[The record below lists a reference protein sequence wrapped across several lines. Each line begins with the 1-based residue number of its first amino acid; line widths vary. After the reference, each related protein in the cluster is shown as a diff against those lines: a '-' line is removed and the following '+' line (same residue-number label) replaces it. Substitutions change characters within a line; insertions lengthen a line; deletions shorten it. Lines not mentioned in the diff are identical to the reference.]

1 MATKIVMLGALG
13 RMGQHILRLA
23 REDRECEVVGEV
35 DRDVDLKPS
44 LGKADVVID
53 FTMPA
58 ATMHHLPEIVA
69 AKKALV
75 LGTTGFSEDE
85 KRKLGEASKTIPM
98 VFAPNMSLGV
108 NLLFSLT
115 QIVAQVVGDDFDVEI
130 VEAHHN
136 KKIDAPSGTANHLA
150 EIVAAAKQKPLSQVA
165 KHGRAGITD
174 ARRRSEIG
182 IHAIRGGDV
191 VGDHTVM
198 FLGTGERIEL
208 THRASSRDT
217 FAKGALRAAKWVV
230 NAEPG
235 QYDML
240 DVLGLKVQPNAENG

>member
-1 MATKIVMLGALG
+1 MATKIVILGALG
-13 RMGQHILRLA
+13 RMGQQILHLA
-23 REDRECEVVGEV
+23 KEDKDCDVVGEV

-44 LGKADVVID
+44 LEKANVVID

-85 KRKLGEASKTIPM
+85 KSKLATAAKVIPM

-115 QIVAQVVGDDFDVEI
+115 QIVAQVLGDEFEVEI

-136 KKIDAPSGTANHLA
+136 KKIDAPSGTAHRLA
-150 EIVAAAKQKPLSQVA
+150 ELVAAAKQKPLSQLA

-182 IHAIRGGDV
+182 IHAVRGGDI
-191 VGDHTVM
+191 VGEHTVM
-198 FLGTGERIEL
+198 FIGAGERIEL
-208 THRASSRDT
+208 IHRATSRDT
-217 FAKGALRAAKWVV
+217 FAKGALRAAKWVA
-230 NAEPG
+230 NADPG

-240 DVLGLKVQPNAENG
+240 DVLGLKVQPNSES

>member
-1 MATKIVMLGALG
+1 MSTKIVMLGSLG
-13 RMGQHILRLA
+13 RMGQHILSLA
-23 REDRECEVVGEV
+23 REDKECEVVGEV
-35 DRDVDLKPS
+35 DRDVDLKPC
-44 LGKADVVID
+44 LEKANVVID
-53 FTMPA
+53 FSMPA

-69 AKKALV
+69 AKKAMV
-75 LGTTGFSEDE
+75 IGTTGFSEEE
-85 KRKLGEASKTIPM
+85 KRKLKEASKIIPM

-115 QIVAQVVGDDFDVEI
+115 QIVSQVLGDDFDVEI
-130 VEAHHN
+130 IEAHHN
-136 KKIDAPSGTANHLA
+136 KKIDAPSGTAHRLA
-150 EIVAAAKQKPLSQVA
+150 EIVASAKQQPLSQVA
-165 KHGRAGITD
+165 KHGRVGIAD

-182 IHAIRGGDV
+182 IHAVRGGDI

-217 FAKGALRAAKWVV
+217 FAKGALRAAKWVAS
-230 NAEPG
+230 AEPG

-240 DVLGLKVQPNAENG
+240 DVLGLKVQPHAET

>member
-13 RMGQHILRLA
+13 RMGQHILHLA
-23 REDRECEVVGEV
+23 KEDKECEVAGEV

-44 LGKADVVID
+44 LEKADVVID
-53 FTMPA
+53 FTMPS

-69 AKKALV
+69 AKKPMV
-75 LGTTGFSEDE
+75 LGTTGFSEEE
-85 KRKLGEASKTIPM
+85 KKKLKEAAKSIAM

-115 QIVAQVVGDDFDVEI
+115 QIVSQVLGDEFDVEI

-136 KKIDAPSGTANHLA
+136 KKIDAPSGTAHRLA
-150 EIVAAAKQKPLSQVA
+150 EIVANSKQKPLSQVA
-165 KHGRAGITD
+165 KHGRQGITD

-182 IHAIRGGDV
+182 IHAVRGGDV

-198 FLGTGERIEL
+198 FLGAGERIEL
-208 THRASSRDT
+208 IHRASSRDT

-230 NAEPG
+230 SAEPG

-240 DVLGLKVQPNAENG
+240 DVLGLKVQPNHD

>member
-1 MATKIVMLGALG
+1 MLGSLG
-13 RMGQHILRLA
+13 RMGQHILGLA
-23 REDRECEVVGEV
+23 KEDKECEVVAEI

-44 LGKADVVID
+44 LVNANVVID

-85 KRKLGEASKTIPM
+85 KKKLAEAAKTIPM

-115 QIVAQVVGDDFDVEI
+115 QIVSQVLGDDYDVEI

-136 KKIDAPSGTANHLA
+136 KKIDAPSGTAHRLA

-165 KHGRAGITD
+165 KNGRSGITD
-174 ARRRSEIG
+174 ARRKTEIG

-217 FAKGALRAAKWVV
+217 FARGALRAAKWVV

-240 DVLGLKVQPNAENG
+240 DVLGLKVQPNGES

>member
-1 MATKIVMLGALG
+1 MAVKIVMLGSLG
-13 RMGQHILRLA
+13 RMGQHILQLA
-23 REDRECEVVGEV
+23 KEDKECEVVGEV
-35 DRDVDLKPS
+35 DRDVDLKPC
-44 LGKADVVID
+44 LDKANVVID

-75 LGTTGFSEDE
+75 LGTTGFSEE
-85 KRKLGEASKTIPM
+85 ERHKLKEASNSIAM

-115 QIVAQVVGDDFDVEI
+115 QIVSQVLGDDFDVEI
-130 VEAHHN
+130 IEAHHN
-136 KKIDAPSGTANHLA
+136 KKIDSPSGTAHRLA
-150 EIVAAAKQKPLSQVA
+150 EIVAAAKQKPLTQVA
-165 KHGRAGITD
+165 KHGRVGITD

-182 IHAIRGGDV
+182 IHAVRGGDV
-191 VGDHTVM
+191 VGDHTVL
-198 FLGTGERIEL
+198 FLGSGERIEL

-240 DVLGLKVQPNAENG
+240 DVLGLKVQPNHD